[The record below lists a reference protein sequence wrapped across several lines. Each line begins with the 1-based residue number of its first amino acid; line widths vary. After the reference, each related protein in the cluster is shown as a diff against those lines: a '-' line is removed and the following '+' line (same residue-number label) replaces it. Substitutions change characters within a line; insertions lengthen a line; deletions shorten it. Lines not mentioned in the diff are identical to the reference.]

1 MCYSAGMRI
10 TWLLLAASLLLPSL
24 ASAAKPTLPT
34 LTEKQQTKVE
44 AGKLVLLSEDTEN
57 GTAMVTGLMEIEAD
71 AAEIW
76 HIVLDE
82 GHIIA
87 SSGATKECK
96 TYKDETGSDGLRDL
110 RMAFMLKV
118 GFSEIRFH
126 SHRTV
131 NQPDGWMT
139 WQLDPGMGN
148 DIKATV
154 GSYSLWPASTPGK
167 VLFLYKARIETGKKV
182 PEWLEEELTESS
194 LKKFLMYVKD
204 VAESA

>member
-1 MCYSAGMRI
+1 MRI
-10 TWLLLAASLLLPSL
+10 RLLLLIATLLVPTL
-24 ASAAKPTLPT
+24 AQAGKPTLPT
-34 LTEKQQTKVE
+34 LTEKQQSKVE
-44 AGKLVLLSEDTEN
+44 AGKLVLLSEETEN
-57 GTAMVTGLMEIEAD
+57 GTAVITGLMEIEAD
-71 AAEIW
+71 PAAIW
-76 HIVLDE
+76 QIVLDE

-87 SSGATKECK
+87 SSGATRECV
-96 TYKDETGSDGLRDL
+96 TYKDEVGTDGLRDL

-139 WQLDPGMGN
+139 WQLDPSKDN
-148 DIKATV
+148 DIKATL
-154 GSYSLWPASTPGK
+154 GSYSLWPASQPGR
-167 VLFLYKARIETGKKV
+167 VLFVYKARIETGKKV

-204 VAESA
+204 VAEGA